1 VDKQYMKADINIKHR
16 SIQNLLLSVC
26 CILISLV
33 SYGQVSSS
41 IDSTAIKI
49 GAELFYKIQVKADT
63 TALVVFSEEQTFQ
76 PLEMINSYA
85 IDTTKKEGYYQL
97 TKTYGL
103 TQFDSGVYTI
113 PKQKIIIGDNVF
125 FTDSLQVQ
133 VNTVV
138 VDTTKQKLF
147 DIKPLVQVEKKRSG
161 VWNVLGIIL
170 LISLLISGLLYW
182 FIWRKKPLT
191 EAEKIAAL
199 PPYERA
205 KRALE
210 KLDEERY
217 FENEEIKT
225 YYSDLTLILRQYLD
239 EKVYEQSLESTTDEL
254 VSRLQILEAANQITL
269 SKDTIR
275 NIETILKRADL
286 VKFAKSKPDFQLAKL
301 DKSTIELEIDHV
313 KDGLPEPTEE
323 ELLKDL
329 EYREALARQQKRKR
343 IKQIAAIVLG
353 VLLITITGFV
363 IRSGFTEVKDTVLR
377 NPSKILLEKTPWV
390 TSEYGAPGITIS
402 TPEVLERQNIEL
414 PEEMKGKVQ
423 MITFTFAGINT
434 PIDVV
439 VNSSKFATKPDE
451 SGKEKEVPIDL
462 LKVAEGVLDT
472 FEKNGTKN
480 ITTRNEQFITPNGQ
494 EGVKSFGTAEFLIEE
509 KLVKGEYI
517 ILGFST
523 PNLLQQVILTWKEND
538 IYADQMIERIL
549 NSIELIKLTQDE
561 K

>member
-1 VDKQYMKADINIKHR
+1 MKIDTIITNYSTK
-16 SIQNLLLSVC
+16 NLILSLC
-26 CILISLV
+26 CILISFV
-33 SYGQVSSS
+33 GYGQVSSS

-49 GAELFYKIQVKADT
+49 GAELFYKIHVKTDST
-63 TALVVFSEEQTFQ
+63 SLVVFSEEQTFQ

-113 PKQKIIIGDNVF
+113 PKQKITIGNNIF
-125 FTDSLQVQ
+125 FTDSIQVQ

-147 DIKPLVQVEKKRSG
+147 DIKPLIEVDKKRSDIWG
-161 VWNVLGIIL
+161 TLGIVLLFLL
-170 LISLLISGLLYW
+170 LIGGALYW
-182 FIWRKKPLT
+182 LIWRKKPLT

-205 KRALE
+205 KLALE
-210 KLDEERY
+210 KLDEDQY

-254 VSRLQILEAANQITL
+254 MSRLKTLKAANQIKL
-269 SKDTIR
+269 SKETIQ

-286 VKFAKSKPDFQLAKL
+286 VKFAKSKPDYQLARL
-301 DKSTIELEIDHV
+301 DKNTIELEIDHV
-313 KDGLPEPTEE
+313 KEGLPEPTEE

-329 EYREALARQQKRKR
+329 AYREALAKQQKRKR
-343 IKQIAAIVLG
+343 IKQIVAIVVG
-353 VLLITITGFV
+353 VFLISLIGLV

-377 NPSKILLEKTPWV
+377 NPSKLLLEKTHWV

-402 TPEVLERQNIEL
+402 TPEVLERQMVEL

-423 MITFTFAGINT
+423 TINFAYAGVDT

-439 VNSSKFATKPDE
+439 VNSSKYAAQADE
-451 SGKEKEVPIDL
+451 TGKQKEVAIDL

-494 EGVKSFGTAEFLIEE
+494 EGIKTFGTAEFLVEDR
-509 KLVKGEYI
+509 LVKGQYI

-523 PNLLQQVILTWKEND
+523 PNLLQQVLLTWKEED
-538 IYADQMIERIL
+538 VYADQMVERIL
-549 NSIELIKLTQDE
+549 NSIELIKLTEDE

>member
-323 ELLKDL
+323 ELLKNL

-363 IRSGFTEVKDTVLR
+363 IRSGFTEVKDTMLR

-402 TPEVLERQNIEL
+402 TPEVLERQNVEL

>member
-1 VDKQYMKADINIKHR
+1 MKTEISIKHR
-16 SIQNLLLSVC
+16 SIQNLILSVC
-26 CILISLV
+26 YTLLSLV

-85 IDTTKKEGYYQL
+85 IDTTKKDGYYQL

-113 PKQKIIIGDNVF
+113 PKQKIIIGDKIF

-147 DIKPLVQVEKKRSG
+147 DIKPLTQVEKSPSNIWG
-161 VWNVLGIIL
+161 GLAIFLLGSLIIGG
-170 LISLLISGLLYW
+170 ILYW
-182 FIWRKKPLT
+182 FVWRKKPLT
-191 EAEKIAAL
+191 EEEKIAAL
-199 PPYERA
+199 APYERA
-205 KRALE
+205 KLALE

-254 VSRLQILEAANQITL
+254 VSRLQTLEAANQIKL
-269 SKDTIR
+269 SKETIR

-323 ELLKDL
+323 ELLQDK
-329 EYREALARQQKRKR
+329 EYREAIARQQKRKR
-343 IKQIAAIVLG
+343 IKQIVAIVVG
-353 VLLITITGFV
+353 VVLITITGFV
-363 IRSGFTEVKDTVLR
+363 IHSGFTEVKDTVLR

-390 TSEYGAPGITIS
+390 KSEYGAPGIIIS
-402 TPEVLERQNIEL
+402 TPAVLERQNVEL
-414 PEEMKGKVQ
+414 PEELKGKVQ
-423 MITFTFAGINT
+423 MITFAYAGIDT

-439 VNSSKFATKPDE
+439 VNSSKFATKPDKG
-451 SGKEKEVPIDL
+451 GKEKEVAVDV
-462 LKVAEGVLDT
+462 LKAAEGVLDT

-494 EGVKSFGTAEFLIEE
+494 EGVKTFGTAEFLVED
-509 KLVKGEYI
+509 KLIKGEYV

-523 PNLLQQVILTWKEND
+523 PNLLQQVVLTWKEND
-538 IYADQMIERIL
+538 VYADQIIERIL
-549 NSIELIKLTQDE
+549 NSIELIKLTPDE

>member
-1 VDKQYMKADINIKHR
+1 MERDKTIKQR
-16 SIQNLLLSVC
+16 SSQNTLLSLLCV
-26 CILISLV
+26 LISLIG
-33 SYGQVSSS
+33 YGQVTSS

-49 GAELFYKIQVKADT
+49 GAELFYKIQVKTDST
-63 TALVVFSEEQTFQ
+63 TLVVFSEEQTFQ
-76 PLEMINSYA
+76 PLEMINSYS

-113 PKQKIIIGDNVF
+113 PKQKIRVGDAIF

-133 VNTVV
+133 VNPVAI
-138 VDTTKQKLF
+138 DTTKQKLF
-147 DIKPLVQVEKKRSG
+147 DIKPLIEVDKTPSKIWST
-161 VWNVLGIIL
+161 LGLIL
-170 LISLLISGLLYW
+170 LAILGVGWVLYW
-182 FIWRKKPLT
+182 FIWRKKPMT

-199 PPYERA
+199 KPYERA
-205 KRALE
+205 KLALE

-254 VSRLQILEAANQITL
+254 IFQLKTLEVANQIKL
-269 SKDTIR
+269 SKETIQ

-286 VKFAKSKPDFQLAKL
+286 VKFAKSKPDYQLAKL
-301 DKSTIELEIDHV
+301 DKNTIDLEIDRV
-313 KDGLPEPTEE
+313 KEGLPEPTEE

-329 EYREALARQQKRKR
+329 AYREELARKQKRKK
-343 IKQIAAIVLG
+343 ITQITAAILG
-353 VLLITITGFV
+353 VFFIAMIGLV

-377 NPSKILLEKTPWV
+377 NPSKLLLEKTPWV

-402 TPEVLERQNIEL
+402 TPEVLQRQIVEL
-414 PEEMKGKVQ
+414 PEDMKGKVQ
-423 MITFTFAGINT
+423 TVAFSYAGTDT

-439 VNSSKFATKPDE
+439 INSSKYAPETDDE
-451 SGKEKEVPIDL
+451 GKQKEVQIDL
-462 LKVAEGVLDT
+462 INAAEGVLDR

-480 ITTRNEQFITPNGQ
+480 IITRNEQFITPNGQ
-494 EGVKSFGTAEFLIEE
+494 EGLKTFGTAEFLVEG
-509 KLVKGEYI
+509 KLVKGDYI
-517 ILGFST
+517 VLGFST
-523 PNLLQQVILTWKEND
+523 PSLLQQVIFTWKEED
-538 IYADQMIERIL
+538 VYADQIVERIL
-549 NSIELIKLTQDE
+549 NSIELIKLTKDD